1 MKQIPTYIQV
11 QIECCKKNLK
21 RLNNDIS
28 DITKDLT
35 DLLYS
40 DEDVKC
46 IFFNSFYQF
55 TDLDDAVTKLN
66 EIRKLVNNYGLD
78 EDDRL

>member
-1 MKQIPTYIQV
+1 MKQVPTHIQV
-11 QIECCKKNLK
+11 QIQYCKKNLK

-40 DEDVKC
+40 EEDIKC
-46 IFFNSFYQF
+46 ILFNSFYQF
-55 TDLDDAVTKLN
+55 TDLDDVVTKLN